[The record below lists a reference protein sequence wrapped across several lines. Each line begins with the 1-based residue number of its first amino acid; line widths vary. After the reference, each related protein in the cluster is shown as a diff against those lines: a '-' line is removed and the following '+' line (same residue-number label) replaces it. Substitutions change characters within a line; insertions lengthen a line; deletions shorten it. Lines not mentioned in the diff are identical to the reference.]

1 MCNLTVA
8 QSFYDLFYQHYP
20 ATFDQLRLSGGGIAR
35 FYPPILLKKSDGMVN
50 CFLGTY
56 VL

>member
-35 FYPPILLKKSDGMVN
+35 FYPPILPKKSDGTMN